1 MVKFGQ
7 NIMCDFVVF
16 CAMIYNVLFFEERYL
31 RVGISKKYMYFY
43 VSL

>member
-16 CAMIYNVLFFEERYL
+16 LCYDLNRAIFEGRYL
-31 RVGISKKYMYFY
+31 RVAISKKLLYF
-43 VSL
+43 